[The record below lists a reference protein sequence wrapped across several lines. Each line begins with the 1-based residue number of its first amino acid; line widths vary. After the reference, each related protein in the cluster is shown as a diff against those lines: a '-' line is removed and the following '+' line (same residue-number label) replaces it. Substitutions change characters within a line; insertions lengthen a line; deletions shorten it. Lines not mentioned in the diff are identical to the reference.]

1 MKNKK
6 GFTLVEL
13 LVVIGII
20 CILAAVMVPVL
31 TGVLN
36 KTNEQADEVSA
47 GLYTS
52 VMQQFANEKAGEA
65 LLYPNLTTTGADAEY
80 SVLYDKAGKGMF
92 PGYNILELDNND
104 DVYAAIRRE
113 AVIAIK
119 AYSDVKTLNGYYV
132 APPTKVLRGFRQPY
146 RKFFRR

>member
-1 MKNKK
+1 MKDKK
-6 GFTLVEL
+6 AFTLVEL
-13 LVVIGII
+13 LVVIGVI
-20 CILAAVMVPVL
+20 CILAAVMVPIL

-65 LLYPNLTTTGADAEY
+65 LLYPNLSTTGADAEY
-80 SVLYDKAGKGMF
+80 STLYEKAGQGMF
-92 PGYNILELDNND
+92 PGYNILEYDND
-104 DVYAAIRRE
+104 DDIYAAIRRE

-119 AYSDVKTLNGYYV
+119 AFTPIWPHSRLRTRCSWT
-132 APPTKVLRGFRQPY
+132 APLRQTSHSNI
-146 RKFFRR
+146 